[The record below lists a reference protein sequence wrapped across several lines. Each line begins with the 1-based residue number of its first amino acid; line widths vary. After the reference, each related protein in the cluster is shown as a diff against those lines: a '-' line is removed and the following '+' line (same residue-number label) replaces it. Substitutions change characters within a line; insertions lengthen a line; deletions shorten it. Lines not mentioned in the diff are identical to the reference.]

1 MRAGKL
7 SSVIYIERPVETKNA
22 NHGVETAWTLIGTV
36 RAEVVQQVID
46 EADTGYGEAGT
57 VGTTFRTRYFN
68 GLTTADRIRHRGRH
82 FNVTAIAELGIRAGL
97 EIKAEAIE

>member
-7 SSVIYIERPVETKNA
+7 TSAIVIERKVASIDDAGYEVAT
-22 NHGVETAWTLIGTV
+22 WTDVGTV
-36 RAEVVQQVID
+36 RAEVVQQITE